1 MFPFLSIQDPTS
13 NHISRL
19 VFPGPRQTRNAQDSN
34 IAQMTSNGGENKEAR
49 QEQAIR
55 VTLGFTTF

>member
-1 MFPFLSIQDPTS
+1 
-13 NHISRL
+13 
-19 VFPGPRQTRNAQDSN
+19 VFPDPRETRNAQDSN

-49 QEQAIR
+49 QEPQAIR